1 MRFPHFSIEILM
13 AVVVTAE
20 KKSVTRAGKE
30 LGLSPSGVTK
40 RLKIAERIAKTKLF
54 HTTEEG
60 LTLTEVGELLYFEAK
75 KSIERALLAEEKV
88 AAYLMLKERHLL
100 VGHSTY
106 LPSRLMDILIHF
118 RFDGTPPVEIEH
130 QPGLTAS
137 IVHQVLDGKLHAGF
151 GFLPLQHPE
160 LTVRQLFEEPLVACI
175 PVGHPMSTKHTT
187 YPQDIQSQPFIAIGR
202 GPMPVFHEEIE
213 NFFLGFGV
221 HLNVVADA
229 FAPPEALA
237 YVEQKIGI
245 CLLAQS
251 AVVSRSGI
259 ATKPLS
265 NRVLTKKSGYFVR
278 EDSDH
283 ELIREF
289 SAQVWKKTE
298 GLRRRP

>member
-1 MRFPHFSIEILM
+1 M
-13 AVVVTAE
+13 
-20 KKSVTRAGKE
+20 G
-30 LGLSPSGVTK
+30 
-40 RLKIAERIAKTKLF
+40 
-54 HTTEEG
+54 
-60 LTLTEVGELLYFEAK
+60 
-75 KSIERALLAEEKV
+75 
-88 AAYLMLKERHLL
+88 
-100 VGHSTY
+100 
-106 LPSRLMDILIHF
+106 
-118 RFDGTPPVEIEH
+118 
-130 QPGLTAS
+130 
-137 IVHQVLDGKLHAGF
+137 
-151 GFLPLQHPE
+151 
-160 LTVRQLFEEPLVACI
+160 
-175 PVGHPMSTKHTT
+175 
-187 YPQDIQSQPFIAIGR
+187 QPFIAIGR

-265 NRVLTKKSGYFVR
+265 NRVLTRKSGYFVR

>member
-1 MRFPHFSIEILM
+1 MRFPHFSMDMLM
-13 AVVVTAE
+13 AIVATAE

-40 RLKIAERIAKTKLF
+40 RIKLAERIARAKLF
-54 HTTEEG
+54 QTTEDG
-60 LTLTEVGELLYFEAK
+60 SILTEAGKLLYSEAK

-88 AAYLMLKERHLL
+88 SAYLMLKDRHLL

-106 LPSRLMDILIHF
+106 LPPRLMAILIQF

-130 QPGLTAS
+130 LPELTAS
-137 IVHQVLDGKLHAGF
+137 IVQQVLDGTLHIGF
-151 GFLPLQHPE
+151 GFLPQENPE

-175 PVGHPMSTKHTT
+175 PAGHPLSTKHTI
-187 YPQDIQSQPFIAIGR
+187 YPQDLMGQPFIAIGR
-202 GPMPVFHEEIE
+202 GPMPVLHEEVE
-213 NFFLGFGV
+213 RFFLGFGV

-251 AVVSRSGI
+251 SVISRPGI
-259 ATKPLS
+259 AIKPLS
-265 NRVLTKKSGYFVR
+265 NRVLTWKSGTFQR
-278 EDSDH
+278 EDNHH

-289 SAQVWKKTE
+289 SEQVWKKTAV
-298 GLRRRP
+298 LRGRP

>member
-13 AVVVTAE
+13 AVVATAE
-20 KKSVTRAGKE
+20 TKSVTRAGKE

-60 LTLTEVGELLYFEAK
+60 LILTEVGELLYSEAK

-88 AAYLMLKERHLL
+88 AAYLMLKERRLL

-106 LPSRLMDILIHF
+106 LPSRLMAILIQF

-130 QPGLTAS
+130 QTGLTAS
-137 IVHQVLDGKLHAGF
+137 IVQQVLDGTLHIGF
-151 GFLPLQHPE
+151 GFLPQENPD

-175 PVGHPMSTKHTT
+175 PAGHPASTKHTI
-187 YPQDIQSQPFIAIGR
+187 YPQDLMGQAFIAIGR
-202 GPMPVFHEEIE
+202 RQMPSFQEEIE
-213 NFFLGFGV
+213 TFYLGFGV

-245 CLLAQS
+245 CLLAKSS
-251 AVVSRSGI
+251 AILRPGI
-259 ATKPLS
+259 AIKPLS
-265 NRVLTKKSGYFVR
+265 HRVLTRKSGYFLR

-283 ELIREF
+283 DLIREF
-289 SAQVWKKTE
+289 SEQVWKKTAV
-298 GLRRRP
+298 LRGRP